1 MVKNDL
7 TEILTICSSFATYIG
22 WGFKQKYLSTQVD
35 LLANLFFKVL
45 YFLYHST
52 DWFNSLTVTSG
63 PRPLQL
69 GDNRIV
75 FEDLPTYIGGL
86 YVANLV
92 WPATR

>member
-1 MVKNDL
+1 MKGRNSYTNVYMENVY
-7 TEILTICSSFATYIG
+7 ERTY
-22 WGFKQKYLSTQVD
+22 FVR
-35 LLANLFFKVL
+35 
-45 YFLYHST
+45 H
-52 DWFNSLTVTSG
+52 
-63 PRPLQL
+63 L